1 MYFDDVELFDYE
13 NSIDNRDKLYAHK
26 FNDNIE
32 LLEEHMD
39 LCMHYLNKIIH
50 EKKLDKIFFN
60 IENSI
65 FKDSNVYAVKLYKE
79 MLCNA
84 VYCHDLGKSNPD
96 FQVIRLLNMNFKES
110 KKRNPKHSLTSSV
123 IYFNYYLNKLYVLNK
138 DEEFSL
144 LLLILIINSYTISKH
159 HGYLDELIR
168 YLEDLRN
175 LLNYDDKP
183 EYINC
188 LDNKFELLKDLIKKI
203 SFSKTAK
210 YIEKKEKWIFVDLY
224 IYSRLVFSMIVT
236 CDFYATSH
244 FQNNKEISDYGLI
257 DDIDEYIKIFEETE
271 VSKKITEARL
281 NGINQVYM
289 NNDINKLR
297 TEIFLQSDKN
307 LIRNIDNDIFFL
319 EAPTG
324 SGKTNM
330 AINLSLKLI
339 KQNKDLNRI
348 FYIFPFNTLVEQT
361 KKSLYDVFGGS
372 EEIKSKI
379 AVINSITSIKTYEDD
394 STGIPVGYGEEKID
408 YDKSLLARQFIHY
421 PVIITTHVKLFNI
434 LFGTDRDSV
443 FPLLHVANS
452 VLVLDE
458 IQSYKNNIWKEFIIL
473 LKMYS
478 KLLNI
483 KIIIMSATLPDL
495 SILSYDKDK
504 FCKLI
509 DDSKKF
515 YYNPLFK
522 NRVELDYSL
531 LSVEKEEL
539 EYRLIQKIFEEYN
552 AVKNKKT
559 LENKIIVE
567 FIRKKSAVNFY
578 ETIKRLSYENNID
591 AEILLMTGYDSRHER
606 GKIVNKVRTGNNII
620 LIATQVVEA
629 GVDIDMDIGFKNI
642 SILDSEEQFLGRINR
657 SCRKEGCKAFFFN
670 MDDSAKIYRDD
681 IRNTKEFTL
690 IMDNMKDILKNKDF
704 DIYYNMII
712 EQIDKSKNKENEKNI
727 EKFRTELLGLFKY
740 DKVEELMKLI
750 DQKNKFTLFLNSEIE
765 DEEGNI
771 LIGKDIWKEY
781 CDTLSDRVLSYAEKR
796 VKLSKTMEK
805 MDYFTYEVDEIT
817 FSYNDRI
824 GDFIYIE
831 DGEKFLENGKINI
844 NLIKQ
849 SDKFEMI

>member
-1 MYFDDVELFDYE
+1 MYFDNVELFDYE
-13 NSIDNRDKLYAHK
+13 NNIDNRDKLYAHK
-26 FNDNIE
+26 CNDNIE
-32 LLEEHMD
+32 SLEEHMD
-39 LCMHYLNKIIH
+39 LCMHYLNKIIY
-50 EKKLDKIFFN
+50 EKKLDKIFIN

-65 FKDSNVYAVKLYKE
+65 FKNSSVYAVKLYKE
-79 MLCNA
+79 MFYNA

-110 KKRNPKHSLTSSV
+110 KKSNPKHSLTSSV
-123 IYFNYYLNKLYVLNK
+123 IYFNYYFNKLYVLNK

-144 LLLILIINSYTISKH
+144 LLLILIINSYAISKH
-159 HGYLDELIR
+159 HGYLDELIK

-175 LLNYDDKP
+175 LLNDEDKP
-183 EYINC
+183 EYANC
-188 LDNKFELLKDLIKKI
+188 LDNKFVLLKRLINNI
-203 SFSKTAK
+203 SLSKTAES
-210 YIEKKEKWIFVDLY
+210 IEKREKWIFVDLY
-224 IYSRLVFSMIVT
+224 IYSRTIFSMIVT

-257 DDIDEYIKIFEETE
+257 DDIDKYIKIFEETE
-271 VSKKITEARL
+271 VSKKISEARL
-281 NGINQVYM
+281 NGINKVYTD
-289 NNDINKLR
+289 NDINKLR

-307 LIRNIDNDIFFL
+307 LTKNIDNDIFFL

-348 FYIFPFNTLVEQT
+348 FYIFPFNTLIEQT
-361 KKSLYDVFGGS
+361 KKSLYDAFDGS
-372 EEIKSKI
+372 EEIKSNI

-394 STGIPVGYGEEKID
+394 STGITVGYGEEKID
-408 YDKSLLARQFIHY
+408 YEKSLLAREFMHY
-421 PVIITTHVKLFNI
+421 PLIITTHVKLFNI

-443 FPLLHVANS
+443 FPLLHIANS

-458 IQSYKNNIWKEFIIL
+458 IQSYKNGIWKEFIIL

-495 SILSYDKDK
+495 SILSYDKGK

-509 DDSKKF
+509 DDRKKF

-539 EYRLIQKIFEEYN
+539 VNKLIQKIFEEYN

-559 LENKIIVE
+559 LKNKIIVE
-567 FIRKKSAVNFY
+567 FIRKISAINFY
-578 ETIKRLSYENNID
+578 ETIKRFSYENNID

-606 GKIVNKVRTGNNII
+606 EKIVNKLRTGNNII

-670 MDDSAKIYRDD
+670 MDDSTKIYRDD
-681 IRNTKEFTL
+681 VRNTKEFTL
-690 IMDNMKDILKNKDF
+690 IMDNIKDILKNKDF
-704 DIYYNMII
+704 DIYYHMII
-712 EQIDKSKNKENEKNI
+712 EETDKSKNKENEKNI
-727 EKFRTELLGLFKY
+727 EKFRTDMLGLFNY

-750 DQKNKFTLFLNSEIE
+750 DVKNKFTLFLNSEIE
-765 DEEGNI
+765 GEDGNI

-781 CDTLSDRVLSYAEKR
+781 CDILSDRELSYAEKR

-805 MDYFTYEVDEIT
+805 MDYFTYEVDDIT

-824 GDFIYIE
+824 GDLIYIE
-831 DGEKFLENGKINI
+831 DGEKFLENGKFNI

-849 SDKFEMI
+849 SDKFEIL